1 MANEAAWLTGV
12 GEQPKVGPAD
22 IHEPGE
28 GEMLIQVK
36 AIAVQPGEWKL
47 QEGLIPIKLKYP
59 TVIGLCAS
67 GVVEKTGPGVT
78 HFQPGDRVLT
88 NTTGVLRNDFRFGAF
103 QKYCLVNTR
112 LASKISDVPFD
123 EAANIATSYAAM
135 SALVLHLGLN
145 RPQIP
150 SAPATGE
157 KILIWGVSS
166 SLGVF
171 ATQMARQAGYEVV
184 GVASGR
190 HKQLAERSGVTYFV
204 DRTSEDVVSAASA
217 LGPFKAVFSAADSAE
232 DQVKIGAILAA
243 QGGGSFLTTMGVH
256 AGVELPANVTG
267 RFAQYL
273 DGYLDEKNSKFTEW
287 FWWNYM
293 ENALAKKQLTSLPL
307 TVFGGLDKTG
317 EAWKILKHG
326 ENHGTRLVIVP
337 DYKA

>member
-1 MANEAAWLTGV
+1 
-12 GEQPKVGPAD
+12 
-22 IHEPGE
+22 
-28 GEMLIQVK
+28 
-36 AIAVQPGEWKL
+36 
-47 QEGLIPIKLKYP
+47 
-59 TVIGLCAS
+59 
-67 GVVEKTGPGVT
+67 
-78 HFQPGDRVLT
+78 
-88 NTTGVLRNDFRFGAF
+88 
-103 QKYCLVNTR
+103 
-112 LASKISDVPFD
+112 
-123 EAANIATSYAAM
+123 M